1 MWPDY
6 PSQIQRCLLAK
17 AYAVIVKIIE
27 RLISISLVIAQKAK
41 EARPYVLAFLSR
53 LKDDL
58 PLLLKKKSPTKNL

>member
-1 MWPDY
+1 
-6 PSQIQRCLLAK
+6 
-17 AYAVIVKIIE
+17 VIVKIIE